1 MVSGLKQ
8 IITRPDRI
16 TIVAD
21 FPSLKPPQ
29 LFDYW
34 TDPDL
39 LRKWWPPMAE
49 LQAQNGGKYHFSW
62 PKQDWHLRGRYTLF
76 EKGKKLGFTWK
87 WDHEQVD
94 ETRVTVMLEPL
105 QKNGTK
111 LTLQHEG
118 YSKSAEGKKVRDEH
132 VEGWTF
138 FLGKL
143 QETASN
149 PS

>member
-1 MVSGLKQ
+1 
-8 IITRPDRI
+8 
-16 TIVAD
+16 
-21 FPSLKPPQ
+21 
-29 LFDYW
+29 
-34 TDPDL
+34 
-39 LRKWWPPMAE
+39 MAE
-49 LQAQNGGKYHFSW
+49 LEAHSGGKYHFSW

-105 QKNGTK
+105 EKNGTK
-111 LTLQHEG
+111 LTLHHEG
-118 YSKSAEGKKVRDEH
+118 YSKNAEGKKVRDEH

-143 QETASN
+143 QEATSN